1 MIKRDRNHP
10 SIIWWSLCN
19 EFGCVL
25 SEANVTLEIGKRL
38 RGIIKDLDKSR
49 PISGAW
55 NGDMQLGLQWAEQV
69 TDMFGLNY
77 NYEQYDP

>member
-1 MIKRDRNHP
+1 MGRLPAN
-10 SIIWWSLCN
+10 LG
-19 EFGCVL
+19 EFVEVL
-25 SEANVTLEIGKRL
+25 TEKLAFCDQIGKRF

-55 NGDMQLGLQWAEQV
+55 NGDMDLGLQWAEQV